1 MMRFFVAFDR
11 ENKRRVLD
19 SFTEKIRVNL
29 HTNARAFITKD
40 EYETI
45 AQISRER

>member
-1 MMRFFVAFDR
+1 MMRFFVTF
-11 ENKRRVLD
+11 EEKKEPKVLD

-29 HTNARAFITKD
+29 HTNAHAFITKD